1 MKLLIPI
8 VEIFLGAIVLYVT
21 IKDEIKIEHKFNA
34 NYAFH
39 LKGYFLGIGLI
50 ALGVYQLF

>member
-8 VEIFLGAIVLYVT
+8 VEIFIGAIVLYVT